1 MPPSNSTASR
11 YSGHPLVLKANVSA
25 IPLYSPKCLEGR
37 FLETRIHHPRW
48 ALAAPEAYTRREVLL
63 DDSLF
68 YAWRALWWRG
78 WRTRAPGLAR
88 FCNSMTAF

>member
-37 FLETRIHHPRW
+37 FLETRIHP
-48 ALAAPEAYTRREVLL
+48 
-63 DDSLF
+63 
-68 YAWRALWWRG
+68 
-78 WRTRAPGLAR
+78 PG
-88 FCNSMTAF
+88 